1 MHDPIVSHAPLCLP
15 TGQYRSPR
23 ITEHPSDTIV
33 PRNDPV
39 TLNCKAEGRP
49 PPEILWFKDGQ
60 ELNFGPSHRV
70 TLPEGA
76 LFFLTVQQN
85 KKENDAG
92 VYWCV
97 ARNEAGQARSHNATL
112 KVAGESLAGTRMCHW
127 GEVVW

>member
-1 MHDPIVSHAPLCLP
+1 M
-15 TGQYRSPR
+15 
-23 ITEHPSDTIV
+23 

-49 PPEILWFKDGQ
+49 PPEILWFKDGKVG
-60 ELNFGPSHRV
+60 NFSSSPHRV

-85 KKENDAG
+85 NKENDAG

-97 ARNEAGQARSHNATL
+97 ARNKAGQARSHNATL
-112 KVAGESLAGTRMCHW
+112 KVAGEFGGERLEKEMILFFFSLYSRIKRNSQHC
-127 GEVVW
+127 VVF

>member
-1 MHDPIVSHAPLCLP
+1 MAGYCLTALVPLSP
-15 TGQYRSPR
+15 GQYRSPR

-60 ELNFGPSHRV
+60 QLTFGSPHRV
-70 TLPEGA
+70 MLLEGGA
-76 LFFLTVQQN
+76 LFFLAVQQN

-97 ARNEAGQARSHNATL
+97 AQNQAGQARSLNGTL
-112 KVAGESLAGTRMCHW
+112 KVAGEFGH
-127 GEVVW
+127 

>member
-1 MHDPIVSHAPLCLP
+1 MLHQSSLSHSSPLGLSA
-15 TGQYRSPR
+15 GQYRSPR
-23 ITEHPSDTIV
+23 ITENPSDTIV

-49 PPEILWFKDGQ
+49 PPEILWFKDGKVV
-60 ELNFGPSHRV
+60 NFSSSPHRV

-85 KKENDAG
+85 NKENDAG

-97 ARNEAGQARSHNATL
+97 ARNKAGQARSLNATL
-112 KVAGESLAGTRMCHW
+112 KVAGGF
-127 GEVVW
+127 GE

>member
-1 MHDPIVSHAPLCLP
+1 MP
-15 TGQYRSPR
+15 RS
-23 ITEHPSDTIV
+23 
-33 PRNDPV
+33 DPV

-49 PPEILWFKDGQ
+49 SPEIVWFKDGQ
-60 ELNFGPSHRV
+60 ELTFGSSHRV

-112 KVAGESLAGTRMCHW
+112 KVAGEDERQDH
-127 GEVVW
+127 